1 MMVVQSAGMAW
12 YAVMADKLRSFLTM
26 LGIMVGVTALVV
38 LVSLVNGAAS
48 SVTDEISGMG
58 RDLLTVSITDDKGN
72 PMKLQDLE
80 QVEQLEEI
88 SLAAP
93 LEQGSAT
100 GEWGS
105 TSSRVILYG
114 TTAAY
119 MEIQKMELESG
130 RFLRTFDVENHTYTA
145 VLNRTAA
152 EEFFGSVQNAQ
163 EETIN
168 LNGIKFRVAG
178 ILEEEDSV
186 TGDTSQRME
195 AYIPYTTMLR
205 IMKNISGITSFYVQA
220 VDEESQESAGTA
232 LENLLLERYAQDEE
246 AFTIISESAIRE
258 TMGSVNSTFAFLL
271 GGIAGISLLVGG
283 IGIMN
288 IMLVSVTERTREI
301 GIRKAVGA
309 TRGSILVQFMMEA
322 LMISLMGCGIGI
334 ALSWMILKIVGL
346 VSGSVF
352 PLSGP
357 VLAAAVG
364 FSAAVGLLFGIYP
377 AGKAAKKNPIE
388 ALRQMS

>member
-357 VLAAAVG
+357 VLGAAVG